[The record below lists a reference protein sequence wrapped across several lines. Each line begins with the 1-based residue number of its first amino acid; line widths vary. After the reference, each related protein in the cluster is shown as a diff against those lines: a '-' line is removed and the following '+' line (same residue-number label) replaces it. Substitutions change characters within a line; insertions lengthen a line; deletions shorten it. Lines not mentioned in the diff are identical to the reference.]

1 MTKKKTSFKTINN
14 PLRIGKALA
23 TFNIDKV
30 GPTLY
35 MNLKA
40 IEEKAAR
47 ISKVLGK
54 ELSPED
60 VAIFTFMHEL
70 AHYKQWK
77 MGKVTTKNLR
87 TPGFRNTD
95 KCKQLELEA
104 DQEAV
109 DFIRKSIGFGKK
121 WSRRTLKAMVG
132 AEKTLTLEEARDLGI
147 IS

>member
-1 MTKKKTSFKTINN
+1 MNKKTIKN

-23 TFNIDKV
+23 SFNVDKA
-30 GPTLY
+30 GPMMY
-35 MNLKA
+35 MDLKA
-40 IEEKAAR
+40 VEEKAER

-60 VAIFTFMHEL
+60 VAIFTFIHEL

-77 MGKVTTKNLR
+77 VGKVTTKNLR

-95 KCKQLELEA
+95 KCKQLELDA

-109 DFIRKSIGFGKK
+109 DFIRKSAGFSKR